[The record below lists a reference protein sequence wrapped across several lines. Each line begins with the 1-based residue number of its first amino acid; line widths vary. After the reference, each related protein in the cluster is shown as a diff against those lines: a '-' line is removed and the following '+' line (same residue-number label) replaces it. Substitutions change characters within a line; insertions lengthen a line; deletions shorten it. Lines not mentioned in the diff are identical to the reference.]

1 VDGTGVATVTLTG
14 LVVGSGTA
22 VAIGGFA
29 LGEVTGVGVDSVG
42 AMTVAVGNGLAGIV
56 GIAIVEDGGG
66 VGVETTVSMD
76 ESEQA
81 KPISISNITPT
92 IRFRRIDDLK
102 IYKRFKGPLRCFGCD
117 GQGWSHG
124 ACRPWSTLHEAGT
137 RRP

>member
-1 VDGTGVATVTLTG
+1 MDGTGVATVTLTG

-22 VAIGGFA
+22 VVIGGFA

-56 GIAIVEDGGG
+56 GTAIVEVGGG

-81 KPISISNITPT
+81 KPISISNTTPT
-92 IRFRRIDDLK
+92 IRFRRSDDLK
-102 IYKRFKGPLRCFGCD
+102 ICKRFKGGLRCFGCC
-117 GQGWSHG
+117 GH
-124 ACRPWSTLHEAGT
+124 R
-137 RRP
+137 